1 GNGTTAHGRGPRA
14 SSASAGRAATGRRL
28 AALVG
33 TARRRSRVMARLRRA
48 APPRR
53 RERSSP
59 KVTAPSSCSASMDQR
74 PFDPR
79 HPPLGDEPTE
89 QRARGRQIAPR
100 AAVLR

>member
-48 APPRR
+48 PAQAGAILP
-53 RERSSP
+53 EGD
-59 KVTAPSSCSASMDQR
+59 SAEQLLG
-74 PFDPR
+74 FD
-79 HPPLGDEPTE
+79 G
-89 QRARGRQIAPR
+89 
-100 AAVLR
+100 